1 METELLFEFLVLNS
15 RVVLHY
21 RHTAHIQIGN
31 ESRDPDMGMQMS
43 TIEFPIQLL
52 MSSLG
57 NLQYGFKIV
66 N

>member
-21 RHTAHIQIGN
+21 RHAAHIQIGTEN
-31 ESRDPDMGMQMS
+31 RDPDMGMQMS
-43 TIEFPIQLL
+43 TIELPIQWLI
-52 MSSLG
+52 SSLG